1 MLLFFFLNKKT
12 FWKLLI
18 CTIYIL
24 QGHPEI
30 VVLFFEK
37 QTVIKKYLA
46 SCLFQQKKSCMFKQ
60 KKMSWTKTATGA
72 CFQKNWRNLK
82 LSRDLKLLWSAYYIT
97 CFLSNKQNISVW
109 VYIMEVSENFWH
121 FIITQKNEAS
131 FSVFNFAN
139 FIRKYR
145 FPYNGRNMHKLLIE
159 QF

>member
-1 MLLFFFLNKKT
+1 MLLSFFRKKKP
-12 FWKLLI
+12 FWKLLN

-121 FIITQKNEAS
+121 FIITQKMRLY
-131 FSVFNFAN
+131 SVFPTLPISSESTAF
-139 FIRKYR
+139 
-145 FPYNGRNMHKLLIE
+145 LIME
-159 QF
+159 GICTNCW

>member
-1 MLLFFFLNKKT
+1 MLN
-12 FWKLLI
+12 

-60 KKMSWTKTATGA
+60 KKKKMSWTKTATGA
-72 CFQKNWRNLK
+72 CFQENWRNLK

-121 FIITQKNEAS
+121 FIITQKIGFIQCFQLYQFDDKS
-131 FSVFNFAN
+131 FEITAF
-139 FIRKYR
+139 Y
-145 FPYNGRNMHKLLIE
+145 GTNMHKLCIG
-159 QF
+159 QFWVP